1 MKRKPMCIVFTITIF
16 IVLTQLVTAPNP
28 AHSKEETPME
38 KQNTWL
44 SDVHGWKPLNDP
56 SPYNPK
62 TIFQYMNGAAELYLA
77 YNFRELKTVRFEK
90 PGKPS
95 IIVEVY
101 DMASPEDAYGVFT
114 FERQDPEAGIGQSSE
129 FGGGLLRFWKG
140 RYFVTIFGEEPGQD
154 IEDAILLLGRRIA
167 DSIVRTGN
175 PPKIISCLPD
185 RALSYSKKNSWFF
198 RSHIHLNQ
206 RYFVAR
212 ANILM
217 LSLDVE
223 AVLGRY
229 EAGELKTHILL
240 AHYPSPEKA
249 ESAMES
255 FKKAYMPDAGLL
267 NSVKTENG
275 RWTSVA
281 RLKSYVVVVF
291 DAVDES
297 TSLHL
302 INTIKETLKKERP

>member
-1 MKRKPMCIVFTITIF
+1 
-16 IVLTQLVTAPNP
+16 
-28 AHSKEETPME
+28 ME
-38 KQNTWL
+38 KQDAWL
-44 SDVHGWKPLNDP
+44 SDVHGWKPVHDP

-77 YNFRELKTVRFEK
+77 YNFRELKAVRFEK

-95 IIVEVY
+95 IVVEVY

-114 FERQDPEAGIGQSSE
+114 FERQDPDAGIGQGSE

-154 IEDAILLLGRRIA
+154 IEGAILLLGRRIA
-167 DSIVRTGN
+167 NSIIRTGN

-185 RALSYSKKNSWFF
+185 KALSYSKKDTWFF

-212 ANILM
+212 ANILK

-223 AVLGRY
+223 AVLARY
-229 EAGELKTHILL
+229 EAGEGRTHILL

-249 ESAMES
+249 ESAMKNFRKE
-255 FKKAYMPDAGLL
+255 YMPDAGPF
-267 NSVKTENG
+267 NTVKTENS
-275 RWTSVA
+275 RWTAAA
-281 RLKSYVVVVF
+281 RLDGYVVVVF

-302 INTIKETLKKERP
+302 INATKETLRKESL